1 MSFFQPLRT
10 SEESILFLDRRTAQG
25 TEQPAMRHVGQNRRE
40 LFKEIERA
48 ALKPLPAAPFEYA
61 AWKLAKVHPDYHVR
75 PEK

>member
-1 MSFFQPLRT
+1 
-10 SEESILFLDRRTAQG
+10 
-25 TEQPAMRHVGQNRRE
+25 MRHVGQNRRE